1 MLPSDS
7 AWELRRLELD
17 TMPTYAENGHAT
29 LHENGTANTTNV
41 SQSCWYKTL
50 LSIPA
55 ILHAWEKKLSKYKT
69 RTKTVRFFFFVC
81 RFVYPPVT
89 RNERERTKHDFPAGQ
104 FLYPS
109 SKEWGKTGHETILAF
124 RQEPSTQP
132 CPQAIFYPWERGWEG
147 TLIYHLYRILQ
158 EIMIVTEKDVHS
170 L

>member
-55 ILHAWEKKLSKYKT
+55 ILSAWEKSYQSIKHERKPCD
-69 RTKTVRFFFFVC
+69 FFFRVSI
-81 RFVYPPVT
+81 RLSSS
-89 RNERERTKHDFPAGQ
+89 NEKRERADKTWFSSRPVPLSVLQRVGENWTRDYSCIQAGAKYTTLFPE
-104 FLYPS
+104 YNEVE
-109 SKEWGKTGHETILAF
+109 KELWFTIFAKYSRKIRKIFTRFKIF
-124 RQEPSTQP
+124 RLT
-132 CPQAIFYPWERGWEG
+132 
-147 TLIYHLYRILQ
+147 
-158 EIMIVTEKDVHS
+158 D
-170 L
+170 

>member
-55 ILHAWEKKLSKYKT
+55 ILSAWEKNYQSIKHERKPCD
-69 RTKTVRFFFFVC
+69 FFFLC
-81 RFVYPPVT
+81 RFVYHPVT

-109 SKEWGKTGHETILAF
+109 SKKWGKTGHATILAF

-132 CPQAIFYPWERGWEG
+132 CSQGIFYPWERGWEE

-158 EIMIVTEKDVHS
+158 EIMMVTEKYFHP